1 MVNVRSGL
9 ILNNYMLPNSIDIQP
24 PYARKERVF
33 IARHKDSRPDS
44 IYIQK
49 RDFNSKGLIERETW
63 KLNNGHEII
72 DVDDAQ
78 YISQKNAEELQ
89 MQALEPSALMKF
101 AKQYDYFG
109 DKGRICLLYNKR
121 IYYSSIIVK
130 IIPPLS
136 EDFEPEYDIRQDF
149 EDFRNT

>member
-1 MVNVRSGL
+1 MV
-9 ILNNYMLPNSIDIQP
+9 MNSIDIQP
-24 PYARKERVF
+24 PYARKKRVF
-33 IARHKDSRPDS
+33 VAKHKDRPDS
-44 IYIQK
+44 NYIQK
-49 RDFNSKGLIERETW
+49 RDFNRQGLIEKESW
-63 KLNNGHEII
+63 KLDNGQAII
-72 DVDDAQ
+72 DLDDAQ

-109 DKGRICLLYNKR
+109 NKGRICLLYNKR